1 MRNIIKRLEDIEAA
15 IAFAEAGER
24 NTALEFLRES
34 AEPDVKF
41 PTLRNGHLTTSRRG
55 FVGRLMFD
63 LGL

>member
-1 MRNIIKRLEDIEAA
+1 MRNIIKRLEDIAAA
-15 IAFAEAGER
+15 ITFAEAGER

-34 AEPDVKF
+34 AEPEIKS

-55 FVGRLMFD
+55 VVGRLMFN